1 MKEKKKTGAWIR
13 LIVFSFLALILIT
26 ILISGIR
33 KGGMEIPFLS
43 FSSFQYANEE
53 KYTVGDN
60 SITADQLKE
69 LDINWVSGSITVEAY
84 DGNTIEVT
92 ETSDGDVSNDE
103 RVRSCYENGVLT
115 VQYRKSTFLL
125 FGGTQSSGKKLHIR
139 IPKTLAEGIQNLS
152 LDSVSSENTITGLS
166 VKHCDMDTVSGDLTI
181 DGDVRNLEL
190 DTVSGKC
197 HLTSKVA
204 PDNIDAD
211 SVSGDVTLKIPG
223 DSGFTAEQD
232 GVSGNF
238 NSEFPTSLI
247 DDNYVCGNGG
257 TGKWEFDSVS
267 GDVRIEKLN

>member
-33 KGGMEIPFLS
+33 KGGMGIPFLS

-60 SITADQLKE
+60 SITASQLKDI
-69 LDINWVSGSITVEAY
+69 DINWVSGSITLEAY
-84 DGNTIEVT
+84 DGDTIEIT
-92 ETSDGDVSNDE
+92 ETSDSDISSDD

-115 VQYRKSTFLL
+115 IQFRKSTFLL
-125 FGGTQSSGKKLHIR
+125 FGTQASGKNLKIR
-139 IPKTLAEGIQNLS
+139 IPKTLAEGIENLS
-152 LDSVSSENTITGLS
+152 LDSVSSENSITGLS
-166 VKHCDMDTVSGDLTI
+166 VKHCDIDTVSGDLTF
-181 DGDVRNLEL
+181 DGTLQNLEL

-197 HLTSKVA
+197 LISSQKA
-204 PDNIDAD
+204 PDNIEAD

-232 GVSGNF
+232 GVSSNF
-238 NSEFPTSLI
+238 NSEFPTSLT

>member
-1 MKEKKKTGAWIR
+1 MKEKKKTDAWIR

-33 KGGMEIPFLS
+33 KGGMGIPFLS

-69 LDINWVSGSITVEAY
+69 LDINWVSGSITLEAY
-84 DGNTIEVT
+84 DGDTIEIT
-92 ETSDGDVSNDE
+92 ETCDSDISSDD

-115 VQYRKSTFLL
+115 IQFRKSTFLL
-125 FGGTQSSGKKLHIR
+125 FGTQASGKNLKIR
-139 IPKTLAEGIQNLS
+139 IPKALAEGIENLS
-152 LDSVSSENTITGLS
+152 LDSVSSENSITGLS
-166 VKHCDMDTVSGDLTI
+166 VKHCDIDTVSGDLTF
-181 DGDVRNLEL
+181 DGTLQNLEL

-197 HLTSKVA
+197 RISSQKA
-204 PDNIDAD
+204 PDNIEAD

-238 NSEFPTSLI
+238 NSEFPTSLT